1 MARGGNSVV
10 VIKWRDIPAQVN
22 AQMGRDRYQVV
33 LSAKFQRAIDRAKR
47 KANIY
52 TAEEDI
58 AQWSRDPLPLEG
70 TLAAAAQKVADEI
83 ERLVND
89 HQVGFFI
96 LADEEPTINRR
107 KFIEFC
113 EELIARG
120 LPDRV
125 KWGINTRVTDIYRD
139 NFVHIRLP
147 ARLARMLA
155 GGARDSHAPHTYSDF
170 TWSRRP
176 FP

>member
-58 AQWSRDPLPLEG
+58 AQWSRDTLPLEG
-70 TLAAAAQKVADEI
+70 TLAEAAQKVADEI
-83 ERLVND
+83 EAKYSRQHLGVLAYAG
-89 HQVGFFI
+89 GFEKDI
-96 LADEEPTINRR
+96 EQLTVAAKDLAAL
-107 KFIEFC
+107 
-113 EELIARG
+113 EELEEEMNEEAQN
-120 LPDRV
+120 DT
-125 KWGINTRVTDIYRD
+125 N
-139 NFVHIRLP
+139 NEQQ
-147 ARLARMLA
+147 
-155 GGARDSHAPHTYSDF
+155 
-170 TWSRRP
+170 
-176 FP
+176 